1 MTEAARLTV
10 KSITTNFFSFA
21 FYVFFGILYM
31 TLLYKYA
38 PTGVVSE
45 YFLLLSMI
53 TIAGLALSSVITYSC
68 NYQLPEIYAK
78 SKSEGAML
86 MFLSMLLSGVA
97 AAIVFIIIL
106 ALNLFSI
113 TMADSVTL
121 VLYALVFTA
130 FGGTQ
135 GFLTN
140 LLWIKEKLVITSIF
154 PIFRLAVMAALVF
167 LHGTLSGGDVM
178 LFLWALTAY
187 NILVGIFIF
196 WRTGLD
202 FSCVNAGIKH
212 LRSGLPNGLWFYV
225 DSLGGTL
232 LNSIDNFMLGAFN
245 MKNQI
250 AGYNAA
256 LGPSKYVQVAIPG
269 NLGSAIFPV
278 LRSGK
283 FKESNAAIAESGI
296 KWSILLF
303 YPITIAAFMFP
314 ENIIAVLSPGYTEWA
329 LFARIFI
336 LGFFL
341 TPISLTIK
349 QIMISMGRA
358 RIVAL
363 TTLSASM
370 ITIALNLLLFF
381 GFHMGALGIAISLA
395 ISNFACDFTIILISK
410 ILPLRRIAM
419 DILRLI
425 ALPTLLMVPV
435 MLYVGGMLDLPI
447 QMSILKSFL
456 EFGIITGISYLVA
469 LPFIWLSITAG
480 EKELAMSMLGPVLS
494 KAREIMQL

>member
-10 KSITTNFFSFA
+10 KSIVTNFLSFA
-21 FYVFFGILYM
+21 FYMFFGILYM

-45 YFLLLSMI
+45 YFLLLSVI

-68 NYQLPEIYAK
+68 NYQLPEVYAK
-78 SKSEGAML
+78 SRKEGAML
-86 MFLSMLLSGVA
+86 MLLSMLLSGIA
-97 AAIVFIIIL
+97 AAIVFIAIL

-113 TMADSVTL
+113 GMADSATL
-121 VLYALVFTA
+121 VLYALVYTA
-130 FGGTQ
+130 FSGTQ

-154 PIFRLAVMAALVF
+154 PIFRVAAIAALVL
-167 LHGTLSGGDVM
+167 LHGTLSGSDVM

-187 NILVGIFIF
+187 NILVGIYVF
-196 WRTGLD
+196 WKTGLD
-202 FSCVNAGIKH
+202 FSCANAAIKH
-212 LRSGLPNGLWFYV
+212 LRNGLSNGLWFYI

-232 LNSIDNFMLGAFN
+232 LNSIDNFMLGAFSL
-245 MKNQI
+245 KGQI

-256 LGPSKYVQVAIPG
+256 LGPSKYVQIAIPG

-278 LRSGK
+278 LRSGR
-283 FKESNAAIAESGI
+283 FKESNGAIAESGI

-303 YPITIAAFMFP
+303 YPITIAAFLFP
-314 ENIIAVLSPGYTEWA
+314 ENIIAVLSPGYTSWA

-341 TPISLTIK
+341 TPISTTIR

-358 RIVAL
+358 KVVAL
-363 TTLSASM
+363 TTLSASI

-381 GFHMGALGIAISLA
+381 GFHMGTLGIAISLA
-395 ISNFACDFTIILISK
+395 LSNFACDFTIIAISG
-410 ILPLRRIAM
+410 ILPLKKIAM

-435 MLYVGGMLDLPI
+435 MLYVGGLLDLPI
-447 QMSILKSFL
+447 QISILKSFL
-456 EFGIITGISYLVA
+456 EFGVITGISYAVA
-469 LPFIWLSITAG
+469 LPFIWSSITSA
-480 EKELAMSMLGPVLS
+480 EKQLAMSMLKPVLS
-494 KAREIMQL
+494 KAREIVQL